1 MLIDPLKFQELMG
14 VVHENAPIEEHFK
27 ILFRNITIRDKPF
40 IDLISDCMAQSG
52 TTVDRWKLFRRALRA
67 FNLAQ
72 YFNYSLDL
80 EGARVECGVYKGFSA
95 LLMAQIHRLH
105 DPEFRGKDFHLIDSF
120 EGLSELTPADAIGT
134 RDTGNS
140 EQQLIFGY
148 EKGSMA
154 TPLESAQE
162 TMKSFPETEI
172 HKGWMPQ
179 ILETLPEQKWAFVHI
194 DVDLYEPTI
203 GCLEYFVPRMV
214 KGGCILNDDFA
225 SPMFPG
231 GFTGWRDFCDRRGL
245 PYAILDS
252 GQSVL
257 ICE

>member
-1 MLIDPLKFQELMG
+1 MLIDQLKFQELIG

-27 ILFRNITIRDKPF
+27 NLFRNITIRDKPF
-40 IDLISDCMAQSG
+40 
-52 TTVDRWKLFRRALRA
+52 
-67 FNLAQ
+67 
-72 YFNYSLDL
+72 
-80 EGARVECGVYKGFSA
+80 
-95 LLMAQIHRLH
+95 
-105 DPEFRGKDFHLIDSF
+105 
-120 EGLSELTPADAIGT
+120 
-134 RDTGNS
+134 
-140 EQQLIFGY
+140 
-148 EKGSMA
+148 
-154 TPLESAQE
+154 
-162 TMKSFPETEI
+162 
-172 HKGWMPQ
+172 
-179 ILETLPEQKWAFVHI
+179 I